1 MDFFFPLLFLAL
13 LPFPLLL
20 AVPAH
25 RLRVLR
31 PLALWCSLPPFFWSL
46 GGAFLFDPV
55 SSLKG
60 GWVEVASLGWLSS
73 FQMPYV
79 LALDGVS
86 LAFIVL
92 STFLTPICILASWE
106 SIRYRQRTFLL
117 LLFATQ
123 LCLIHAFGARDLL
136 LFYLSFEAV
145 VIPVFIIIG
154 LWGSRLRR
162 IGAAF
167 RFFLYTIVGSLL
179 MLVALVYLY
188 LTTGSLHLSVLDGVS
203 LDPTR
208 EFLLWFALFASFAT
222 KIPMVPLHVW
232 LPEAHVEAPTAG
244 SVLLAGIL
252 LKLGGYGFFRFS
264 LPLFPQASCRLAPL
278 VFMLSLLAI
287 LYSSLATLV
296 QVDLKKAIAYS
307 SVAHMNYATLGLFSG
322 TSEGLGGALVLMVSH
337 GLVSSGLFL
346 AVGFLYDRYGSRLL
360 RYYGGLAQLM
370 PVYAGLLLVLFLAN
384 LSLPGTLSFVP
395 EFLVLLGAFGA
406 NTFVALGATFG
417 VIFSAAY
424 SIWLYNR
431 LCFGPVSSALSA
443 YSDLNGRELSL
454 LVPLV
459 VLVLVFGVFP
469 APLLAPFQFPLSLL
483 LLDAHGSVSL
493 GFAFVATRFFSIGC
507 SAGTFGVGSSHQSA
521 W

>member
-1 MDFFFPLLFLAL
+1 MDFFLPLLFLAL

-25 RLRVLR
+25 RLQLLR
-31 PLALWCSLPPFFWSL
+31 PLALWLSLPPFFWSL
-46 GGAFLFDPV
+46 GGLFYLAPAD
-55 SSLKG
+55 SSLRS
-60 GWVEVASLGWLSS
+60 GWGAVAGWGWLTP
-73 FQMPYV
+73 FQLPYV

-86 LAFIVL
+86 LAFIIL
-92 STFLTPICILASWE
+92 STLLTPICILASWE
-106 SIRYRQRTFLL
+106 SIRYRQRPLLL

-123 LCLIHAFGARDLL
+123 FCLIHAFGARDLL

-145 VIPVFIIIG
+145 IIPMFIVIG

-167 RFFLYTIVGSLL
+167 RFFLYTLVGSLL
-179 MLVALVYLY
+179 MLVALVHLY
-188 LTTGSLHLSVLDGVS
+188 LSAGSFHLAVLDGLV
-203 LDPTR
+203 LDPTP
-208 EFLLWFALFASFAT
+208 ELLLWLALFASFAT
-222 KIPMVPLHVW
+222 KIPMVPFHVW

-278 VFMLSLLAI
+278 VFLLSLLAI
-287 LYSSLATLV
+287 IYSSLATLV
-296 QVDLKKAIAYS
+296 QIDLKKAIAYS

-322 TSEGLGGALVLMVSH
+322 TSEGLGGALLLMVSH

-360 RYYGGLAQLM
+360 RYYGGLAQPM
-370 PVYAGLLLVLFLAN
+370 PLYASLLLLLFLAN

-395 EFLVLLGAFGA
+395 EFLVLLGAFEA
-406 NTFVALGATFG
+406 NSLVALGATVG

-431 LCFGPVSSALSA
+431 LCFGPVSFALAA
-443 YSDLNGRELSL
+443 YGDLNGRELAL
-454 LVPLV
+454 LLPLA
-459 VLVLVFGVFP
+459 VLVLLFGVFP
-469 APLLAPFQFPLSLL
+469 APLLAPFLLPLSLL
-483 LLDAHGSVSL
+483 PTS
-493 GFAFVATRFFSIGC
+493 
-507 SAGTFGVGSSHQSA
+507 
-521 W
+521 